1 MSAAML
7 LFIGRTPA
15 RAESYFSA
23 LQKRYDVRVA
33 SSASSAHTLLQK
45 EAHNIELIVLDA
57 VSLRTPGERMSRE
70 LKDAYPKIPL
80 IHLYPG
86 KDSGDSVAEIVMVP
100 PVTSRKLLNNVER
113 LIGRTEDQLLNC
125 GPFSMNLNRRIL
137 TAFGHETELSPKLA
151 DLVELFLRHPN
162 EVLDRK
168 RLMETIWQTDYLG
181 DTRTLDVHI
190 RWVRQAL
197 EGDGKFPRRL
207 KTVRGVGY
215 QLEIPEL
222 NRK

>member
-1 MSAAML
+1 MAAAKL
-7 LFIGRTPA
+7 LFIGRTPT

-33 SSASSAHTLLQK
+33 SSAANARTLLQK
-45 EAHNIELIVLDA
+45 EAHNIELMVLDA
-57 VSLRTPGERMSRE
+57 ISLRTPGERMSRE

-86 KDSGDSVAEIVMVP
+86 KGSGDSVAEILMVAP
-100 PVTSRKLLNNVER
+100 ITSKKLLNNVER
-113 LIGRTEDQLLNC
+113 LIGRTEDQLLSC

-168 RLMETIWQTDYLG
+168 QLMESIWQTDYLG

-197 EGDGKFPRRL
+197 EGAGKHPRRL

>member
-7 LFIGRTPA
+7 LFIGRTLT
-15 RAESYFSA
+15 RADSHFSA
-23 LQKRYDVRVA
+23 LQKRYDVLIA
-33 SSASSAHTLLQK
+33 SSATNARAILQK

-70 LKDAYPKIPL
+70 LKESYPKIPL

-86 KDSGDSVAEIVMVP
+86 KDSGDSIAEIVMTP
-100 PVTSRKLLNNVER
+100 PITPRKLLNNVER
-113 LIGRTEDQLLNC
+113 LLVRTEDSLLNC
-125 GPFSMNLNRRIL
+125 GPFTMNLDRRIL
-137 TAFGHETELSPKLA
+137 IAFGHETELTPKLA
-151 DLVELFLRHPN
+151 DLLELFLRHPN
-162 EVLDRK
+162 KVLDRK
-168 RLMETIWQTDYLG
+168 HLMETIWQTDYLG

-197 EGDGKFPRRL
+197 EGGGKFPRRL

-222 NRK
+222 NKK

>member
-1 MSAAML
+1 MSTAML
-7 LFIGRTPA
+7 LFIGRTFT
-15 RAESYFSA
+15 RADSYFST

-33 SSASSAHTLLQK
+33 SSATNAHKLLQS
-45 EAHNIELIVLDA
+45 ERHIELIILDA
-57 VSLRTPGERMSRE
+57 ISLRTPGERMSRQ

-86 KDSGDSVAEIVMVP
+86 KDSGESVAEIVMTP
-100 PVTSRKLLNNVER
+100 PITPRKLLNNVER
-113 LIGRTEDQLLNC
+113 LLVRTEDSLLDC
-125 GPFSMNLNRRIL
+125 GPFTMNLDRRIL
-137 TAFGHETELSPKLA
+137 TAFGHETELTPKLA
-151 DLVELFLRHPN
+151 DLLELFLRHPN

-168 RLMETIWQTDYLG
+168 RLMEKIWQTDYLG

-222 NRK
+222 NKK